1 MLLTISTDHSP
12 ATDLG
17 YLLHK
22 HPDRFQTFKLSFGD
36 CHVFYPE
43 ANENRCTVS
52 LLLDVDPVEMAR
64 GKKRKQNFALAGYV
78 NDRPYVA
85 SSFMSTAISQVFGS
99 ALSGRCKDKPDLV
112 ATPLPLDVSIEVLPV
127 RGGEPM
133 IRSMF
138 EPLGY
143 SVTVNRQTL
152 DEQFPEWGD
161 SHYFTVQLSQHLPLS
176 ELLNH
181 LYVLIPVFDNQK
193 HYFVGRDELQKL
205 LDKGKGWLES
215 HPEKETIVRR
225 YLKFQSSL
233 FRQALQQLTER
244 VESESESDDNT
255 RPNSKE
261 PLEIELEKRFNLHDQ
276 RLDQVC
282 EQLLKS
288 GATRVI
294 DLGCGEGKLLR
305 RLIKQWQFKE
315 IVGTDVAIKSLE
327 IANKR
332 LRLDELPSFQSE
344 RVKLLHGSLMYRD
357 SRFDDFEAAA
367 IVEVIEHLDPPRLSA
382 FERVVFRHARPTTVI
397 ITTPN
402 SEYNVMWPTLP
413 AGQFRHGDHRFEWTR
428 EEFRTWADSIC
439 DRFGYSVECVPVG
452 PLDKKVGAPTQM
464 GIFRILSPVALAA
477 RTKASEEPN
486 PSKPDLDLELDF
498 VEKAASDSDARSN
511 LDEQSH
517 CSSDSGEKAADQ

>member
-1 MLLTISTDHSP
+1 MLLTISTTHSP

-17 YLLHK
+17 FLLHK
-22 HPDRFQTFKLSFGD
+22 HPDRFQTFDLSFGD

-43 ANENRCTVS
+43 ADESKCSVS

-64 GKKRKQNFALAGYV
+64 GKKRQQNFALAGYV

-85 SSFMSTAISQVFGS
+85 SSFMSTAISQVFGT
-99 ALSGRCKDKPDLV
+99 ALAGRCKQRPSLV
-112 ATPLPLDVSIEVLPV
+112 STPMPLEVSINVLPV
-127 RGGEPM
+127 RGGERFL
-133 IRSMF
+133 RSMF
-138 EPLGY
+138 EPMGY
-143 SVTVNRQTL
+143 EVAVEKQIL

-161 SHYFTVQLSQHLPLS
+161 SHYFSVTLTNNITLS

-193 HYFVGRDELQKL
+193 HYFVGNDELEKL
-205 LDKGKGWLES
+205 LDKGKGWLET
-215 HPEKETIVRR
+215 HPEKEVIVRR

-233 FRQALQQLTER
+233 QRDALDQLSEDDPTGEGPT
-244 VESESESDDNT
+244 ESEDKKNSEY
-255 RPNSKE
+255 
-261 PLEIELEKRFNLHDQ
+261 ELEKKVNLHDL
-276 RLDQVC
+276 RLDSVC
-282 EQLLKS
+282 VELLKS

-315 IVGTDVAIKSLE
+315 IVGTDVSVRSLE

-344 RVKLLHGSLMYRD
+344 RVRLFHGSLMYRD
-357 SRFDDFEAAA
+357 SRFNDFEAAA

-397 ITTPN
+397 VTTPN

-413 AGQFRHGDHRFEWTR
+413 AGKFRHADHRFEWTR
-428 EEFRTWADSIC
+428 EEFQQWANSIC
-439 DRFGYSVECVPVG
+439 DRFGYTVECHPVG
-452 PLDKKVGAPTQM
+452 PIEPSIGAPSQM
-464 GIFRILSPVALAA
+464 GIFKIMSASSIAEKLTKEAA
-477 RTKASEEPN
+477 IESTSIDPLPIEAEPTDSEV
-486 PSKPDLDLELDF
+486 SK
-498 VEKAASDSDARSN
+498 
-511 LDEQSH
+511 
-517 CSSDSGEKAADQ
+517 